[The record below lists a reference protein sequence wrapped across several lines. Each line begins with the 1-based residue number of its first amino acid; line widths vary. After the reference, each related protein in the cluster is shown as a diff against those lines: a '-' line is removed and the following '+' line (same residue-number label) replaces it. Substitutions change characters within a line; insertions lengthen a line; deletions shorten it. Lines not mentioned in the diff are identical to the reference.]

1 VIIPPIAATG
11 PFKTLPIKAASAPIT
26 LAACAT
32 QDEDTFTGAG
42 AGFAGAGF
50 TGAGAG
56 FADAAKLGA
65 LEVPS
70 NSAVARPTT
79 TSLFRKRIPTLTPV
93 KNG

>member
-32 QDEDTFTGAG
+32 QDEDKFTG
-42 AGFAGAGF
+42 AGAGF

-70 NSAVARPTT
+70 NRAVARPTT